1 MPAAGVPLRELGL
14 VLLVAAAITYLATG
28 PVRSM
33 LVRTGR
39 VAEIRQR
46 DVHTQPTPSLG
57 GLAMFTG
64 FVGAYLLAQQ
74 LPALTRGFAPVTP
87 EMTAV
92 LAGGLAIVLVGIVDD
107 LYELS
112 AIAKLIGQFAAAIVM
127 TVLGIGFTV
136 FYVPFGEGTTLILD
150 QAQGMVLSVVFT
162 VMLINAVNFVD
173 GIDGL
178 AAGLGMIAGSAIL
191 VYSLSVLYD
200 LGGAVSAYPP
210 AIICAILVGICA
222 GFLPHNFEPAR
233 IFMGDSGAMLIG
245 LLLAAASISASG
257 KINMSLYGAADLVA
271 LVSPIIVVLAAI
283 ALPVL
288 DLVWAV
294 IRRTAKGQSPF
305 TADAGHIHHRLL
317 RLGHTHRRTVLVLY
331 MWVSAI
337 AFGAVSFSVVP
348 SRVAVAFTAVA
359 LVGAFLATLVPLW
372 QGKIGPQRRSG
383 GDTGGETGGRVG
395 GSVGGPEG
403 ATSTRVDALR

>member
-403 ATSTRVDALR
+403 ATSARVDALR

>member
-46 DVHTQPTPSLG
+46 DVHTQPTPSFG

-112 AIAKLIGQFAAAIVM
+112 AIAKLIGQFAAATVM

-294 IRRTAKGQSPF
+294 IRRTAKRQSPF

-372 QGKIGPQRRSG
+372 QGKIGPQRHSG
-383 GDTGGETGGRVG
+383 GDTGGRVG

>member
-178 AAGLGMIAGSAIL
+178 AAGLGMIAGTAIL
-191 VYSLSVLYD
+191 IYSLSVLHD
-200 LGGAVSAYPP
+200 QGGAVSAYPP
-210 AIICAILVGICA
+210 AIICALLVGICA

-245 LLLAAASISASG
+245 LLLSAASISASG

-294 IRRTAKGQSPF
+294 VRRTARGQSPF
-305 TADAGHIHHRLL
+305 QADAGHIHHRLL

-331 MWVSAI
+331 MWVSAV
-337 AFGAVSFSVVP
+337 AFGAVSFSVIP
-348 SRVAVAFTAVA
+348 FRFAVGFTLVA
-359 LVGAFLATLVPLW
+359 LVTAFLLTLVPLAK
-372 QGKIGPQRRSG
+372 GKIGPAGASSSSKSSRP
-383 GDTGGETGGRVG
+383 VG
-395 GSVGGPEG
+395 
-403 ATSTRVDALR
+403 

>member
-1 MPAAGVPLRELGL
+1 MSGAGVPLRELAL

-28 PVRSM
+28 PLRSL

-46 DVHTQPTPSLG
+46 DVHTQPTPSVG
-57 GLAMFTG
+57 GLAMFAG
-64 FVGAYLLAQQ
+64 FVAAVFLAQQ

-92 LAGGLAIVLVGIVDD
+92 LAGAGAIVIVGIVDD
-107 LYELS
+107 LYELG
-112 AIAKLIGQFAAAIVM
+112 ALTKLIGQFFAAVLM
-127 TVLGIGFTV
+127 SVLGLVFTV
-136 FYVPFGEGTTLILD
+136 FYLPFGGGTTLIFD
-150 QAQGMVLSVVFT
+150 QVQGVTVSAIFT
-162 VMLINAVNFVD
+162 VVLINAVNFVD

-178 AAGLGMIAGSAIL
+178 AAGLGMIAGGAIL
-191 VYSLSVLYD
+191 VFSLTVLHD
-200 LGGAVSAYPP
+200 QGGAVSAYPP
-210 AIICAILVGICA
+210 AIICAALVGICA

-257 KINMSLYGAADLVA
+257 KINMSLYGAADFVA
-271 LVSPIIVVLAAI
+271 LISPIVVVLAAV

-294 IRRTAKGQSPF
+294 IRRTARGQSPF
-305 TADAGHIHHRLL
+305 AADAGHIHHRLL

-331 MWVSAI
+331 LWVSAV
-337 AFGAVSFSVVP
+337 AFGAVSYSIVP
-348 SRVAVAFTAVA
+348 VTWATGFTVAALFAAAALTAV
-359 LVGAFLATLVPLW
+359 PLMR
-372 QGKIGPQRRSG
+372 GKIGPVRK
-383 GDTGGETGGRVG
+383 
-395 GSVGGPEG
+395 GSNAGHG
-403 ATSTRVDALR
+403 